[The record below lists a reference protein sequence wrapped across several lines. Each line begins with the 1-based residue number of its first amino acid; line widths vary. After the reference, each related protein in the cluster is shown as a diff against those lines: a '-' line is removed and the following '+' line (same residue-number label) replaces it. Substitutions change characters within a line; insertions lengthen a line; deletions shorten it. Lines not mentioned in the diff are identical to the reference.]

1 MSAVPALNDEE
12 FHERYYE
19 KICEKLKQDTMARF
33 LGVRMVEI
41 GKGTATAELKVT
53 SDMLNFLGSTHGGI
67 LFALADTVFAA
78 ASNSYGKVAVALS
91 MNIGYLA
98 PSFEGAL
105 LRATAV
111 ETKRSNRTAW
121 YRITVETGTEVLAI
135 LDALAYRK
143 NEYFLS
149 LE

>member
-1 MSAVPALNDEE
+1 MPAAGTLKDEE
-12 FHERYYE
+12 FHEKYYDQ
-19 KICEKLKQDTMARF
+19 ICEKLKQDAMAKF
-33 LGVRMVEI
+33 LGVRVLEI
-41 GKGTATAELKVT
+41 GKGTAVAELTVT
-53 SDMLNFLGSTHGGI
+53 KDMLNFMGSTHGGV

-111 ETKRSNRTAW
+111 ETKRNNRTSW
-121 YRITVETGTEVLAI
+121 YRITVESDQEVLAI

-143 NEYFLS
+143 NEYFIAA
-149 LE
+149 E